1 MQNEAIHLVVFPNLL
16 VGNTFLKQI
25 IDTSGIDL
33 ISERWSQTTLAS
45 KEKSHVAENV
55 SVVLYRVIM

>member
-16 VGNTFLKQI
+16 VGNTFLKQV

-55 SVVLYRVIM
+55 SVEVYVKII